1 MHPKHYL
8 ITGGSGFIGTQL
20 VKKLLLLNHDV
31 TVLTRDEDKTA
42 NHFSQRLSTTKN
54 NQLAS
59 NKVKTV
65 RDLETLGYEQ
75 SFDVIINLA
84 GQGIADKRWTDEVKK
99 QLIQSRVKTTKA
111 LYQYLKGSL
120 VKPDVFISGSAL
132 GFYGLSKSKSDS
144 DNEIDETGIGDN
156 SFSSQL
162 CQQWELQAQKI
173 ELLGIRTCYL
183 RTGIVLGN
191 NGGALSKML
200 PPFKMG
206 LGGPIGNGKQWM
218 SWIHIDD
225 LVEIICYLSENQ
237 NISGAVNGTA
247 PNPVTNKEFSRILGK
262 VLRRPAFLTMPAFIT
277 KILFGQMGEELL
289 LSGLPVM
296 PDKVSKAGY
305 KFRFANLE
313 VALRDIFSR

>member
-225 LVEIICYLSENQ
+225 LVEIIYYLSENQ